1 MNFIQENAVLEVS
14 DKKGL
19 FYDMLK
25 RIITAIVAV
34 IILLPILWFS
44 ETYVFTIAIAIV
56 SCISLFEI
64 FSCLGFKT
72 KFSVT
77 LPAYIIAIAVPIWGK
92 YAGGAIALMPT
103 VCAALMLYIFYLLAL
118 SVICHSRYSIH
129 ELAVCYITSVYIICG
144 FSSIQFLREM
154 SSNIYLLVFIGA
166 WVTDIFAYFTGV
178 FFGKHKLCET
188 ISPKKTIEGSLGG
201 IVFCSLAFVAF
212 GLFAGQGRVEIY
224 EYIILAV
231 IGIIISVV
239 SQIGDLSMSL
249 IKRHYG
255 IKDFGKIFPGHGGM
269 LDRFDSIIAV
279 SSVLFILLSALKSFN
294 IIIF

>member
-1 MNFIQENAVLEVS
+1 
-14 DKKGL
+14 
-19 FYDMLK
+19 MLK

-34 IILLPILWFS
+34 IILLPVLWFS
-44 ETYVFTIAIAIV
+44 ETYVFPVAIAIA
-56 SCISLFEI
+56 SCISLYEI
-64 FSCLGFKT
+64 FACLGFKD
-72 KFSVT
+72 KFAVT
-77 LPAYIIAIAVPIWGK
+77 LPAYLMAMTIPILGK
-92 YAGGAIALMPT
+92 VAGGATALMPT
-103 VCAALMLYIFYLLAL
+103 VCAVMMLYVLYLLAL
-118 SVICHSRYSIH
+118 SVLCHTKYTIH
-129 ELAVCYITSVYIICG
+129 ELAICYVTSIYIICG

-166 WVTDIFAYFTGV
+166 WITDIFAYFTGV

-188 ISPKKTIEGSLGG
+188 ISPKKTIEGSIGG
-201 IVFCSLAFVAF
+201 IVFCAISFVLF
-212 GLFAGQGRVEIY
+212 GMFTVQGQIEVY

-279 SSVLFILLSALKSFN
+279 SSVLFILRDSN
-294 IIIF
+294 PGPWG